1 MSVGNLKTEGSK
13 GTNFPWQYKMLKGI
27 GELVRISG
35 GGGSTAI
42 KRTVNSKRPK
52 SGDLDDAGTIEDAYS
67 ASFANVGAADIT
79 VNGTVVEVGETVN
92 FDGNGPLL
100 SDITYNASVAT
111 AAVLI
116 TYIT

>member
-1 MSVGNLKTEGSK
+1 MSIGNLKTDGGK

-52 SGDLDDAGTIEDAYS
+52 AGDTDETGTIEDAYS

-79 VNGTVVEVGETVN
+79 VNSTVVKVGETVN

-100 SDITYNASVAT
+100 GDISYDASAAT
-111 AAVLI
+111 AEVLI
-116 TYIT
+116 IYIT

>member
-1 MSVGNLKTEGSK
+1 MSIGNLKTEGSK

-52 SGDLDDAGTIEDAYS
+52 SGDADDAGTLSNCYS

-79 VNGTVVEVGETVN
+79 VDGTVVKVGETVN
-92 FDGNGPLL
+92 FDGNGLLL
-100 SDITYNASVAT
+100 SNITYDATVAT
-111 AAVLI
+111 AEVLI
-116 TYIT
+116 IYIT

>member
-1 MSVGNLKTEGSK
+1 MSVGNIKTEGSK

-42 KRTVNSKRPK
+42 KRRVNSKRPAA
-52 SGDLDDAGTIEDAYS
+52 GDLDDTGTIENAYS

-79 VNGTVVEVGETVN
+79 VNNTVIKVGETVN

-100 SDITYNASVAT
+100 GDITYDASTAT
-111 AAVLI
+111 AEVLI
-116 TYIT
+116 IYIT

>member
-1 MSVGNLKTEGSK
+1 MSIGNLKTEGSK

-27 GELVRISG
+27 GELVRLSG
-35 GGGSTAI
+35 GGGATAT

-52 SGDLDDAGTIEDAYS
+52 AGDTDETGTIKDAYS

-79 VNGTVVEVGETVN
+79 VDGTVVKVGETVN

-100 SDITYNASVAT
+100 SDIIYDTSVAT
-111 AAVLI
+111 AEVLI
-116 TYIT
+116 IYIT

>member
-1 MSVGNLKTEGSK
+1 MSIGNLKTEGNK

-52 SGDLDDAGTIEDAYS
+52 AGDIDDADTLTNCYS

-79 VNGTVVEVGETVN
+79 VDNTIVKVGETVN

-100 SDITYNASVAT
+100 SDIDYDASAAT
-111 AAVLI
+111 AEVLI
-116 TYIT
+116 IYIT

>member
-1 MSVGNLKTEGSK
+1 MSIGNLKTEGSK

-52 SGDLDDAGTIEDAYS
+52 AGDLDETGTLEDCYS
-67 ASFANVGAADIT
+67 ASFVNVGAADIT
-79 VNGTVVEVGETVN
+79 VDDTVVKVGESVN
-92 FDGNGPLL
+92 FDANGPLL
-100 SDITYNASVAT
+100 SDITYDASTAT
-111 AAVLI
+111 AEVLI
-116 TYIT
+116 TYIS